1 MNTNLGIPGGKEKLL
16 FTPGPLSTSL
26 TVKEAMLRDLGSRDV
41 EFIELIR
48 NIRHRLTALGG
59 GSKRDHTAI
68 LMQGSGTFGLEA
80 VVSSTIPSD
89 GKLMVII
96 NGAYGKRIAQISSML
111 GINTTTLTYPENRR
125 PDLGEIEEMLTQDEA
140 ITDVALVHCETTTGI
155 LNPVEEIGEMVK
167 RSSRRYLVDA
177 MSSFGGVPLDMAQ
190 SGIDYLVSSANKCLE
205 GVPGFSFVLARKD
218 SLLATEGRA
227 RSLSLDLRAQWRGLE
242 TEGQFRF
249 TPPTHALIA
258 FHQALVE
265 LEAEGGIEAR
275 AARYQANRETLL
287 EGMREMGFKE
297 YLKPEHQS
305 HIITSFCYP
314 SHPNFA
320 FPEFYHRLSEKG
332 YIIYPGKVSDAD
344 CFRIGHIGHIFE
356 TDVGNLLTAIGE
368 TLEQMEVEL

>member
-1 MNTNLGIPGGKEKLL
+1 
-16 FTPGPLSTSL
+16 
-26 TVKEAMLRDLGSRDV
+26 
-41 EFIELIR
+41 
-48 NIRHRLTALGG
+48 
-59 GSKRDHTAI
+59 
-68 LMQGSGTFGLEA
+68 
-80 VVSSTIPSD
+80 
-89 GKLMVII
+89 MVII

-111 GINTTTLTYPENRR
+111 GIDTTTLTCPENRK
-125 PDLGEIEEMLTQDEA
+125 PDLGEIEETLAQDGA

-155 LNPVEEIGEMVK
+155 LNPVGEIGEIVN

-177 MSSFGGVPLDMAQ
+177 MSSFGGVPLNMAQ

-205 GVPGFSFVLARKD
+205 GVPGFSFVLARRD
-218 SLLATEGRA
+218 SLLATEGWA
-227 RSLSLDLRAQWRGLE
+227 RSLSLDLLAQWKGLE

-275 AARYQANRETLL
+275 AARYGANREALL

-314 SHPNFA
+314 SHPNFT
-320 FPEFYHRLSEKG
+320 FQEFYHRLNEKG
-332 YIIYPGKVSDAD
+332 YVIYPGKLSDAD
-344 CFRIGHIGHIFE
+344 CFRIGHIGRIFE
-356 TDVGNLLTAIGE
+356 TDVRDLLAAIGE
-368 TLEQMEVEL
+368 TLKQMEVEL